1 MQQVLHIEDE
11 EMLNAVLYHTTARAH
26 MTQLDKVLF
35 VADFISMDRDYEGV
49 EKLRD
54 LARESL
60 DKAVLEGLI
69 FSIQDLTSAHKTVHP
84 DSVAAYN
91 WAIKQFDL

>member
-1 MQQVLHIEDE
+1 
-11 EMLNAVLYHTTARAH
+11 